1 MQSYFKTKSFQKK
14 EIKRL
19 NLDTDRGINLHRFSD
34 FKFKGGSLIMS
45 KNALK
50 EYKDEDEQ

>member
-45 KNALK
+45 KNSLK
-50 EYKDEDEQ
+50 EYKDEDE